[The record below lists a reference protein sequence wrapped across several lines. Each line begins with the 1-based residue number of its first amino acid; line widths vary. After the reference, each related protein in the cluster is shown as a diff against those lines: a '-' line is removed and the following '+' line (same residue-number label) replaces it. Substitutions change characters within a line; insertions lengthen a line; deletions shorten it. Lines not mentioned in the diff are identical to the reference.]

1 MLHLDYIKKN
11 TLDRSVEGL
20 LVYICTGQ
28 FYLKVISD
36 QSKKGAIS

>member
-1 MLHLDYIKKN
+1 MSKDK
-11 TLDRSVEGL
+11 LDRLVEGQ